1 MKSLSQKFLNDA
13 EKRQVEAAVADA
25 EKQTAGEIVV
35 MIVPAS
41 YSYPMA
47 EVIGAAACA
56 LPVSILLT
64 IYIGGLFWMGTRDMW
79 LFMGIF
85 ALLWLGFR
93 YLVKGLPWLK
103 RRFISKREVEEE
115 VQEAAVTAFYQNG
128 LFRTRDET
136 GVLLYISVFEHKVWV
151 LADRGINDKVP
162 KDAWTEVVDVITSG
176 IHEKRQGE
184 AICTAVES
192 AGGLLARHFPVKAD
206 DTNELKDL
214 IIE

>member
-1 MKSLSQKFLNDA
+1 MKDLTKNFLNDA
-13 EKRQVEAAVADA
+13 EKKRVETAVANA
-25 EKQTAGEIVV
+25 EKKTAGEIVV

-47 EVIGAAACA
+47 EIIGAAAFA
-56 LPVSILLT
+56 LPVSVLLS
-64 IYIGGLFWMGTRDMW
+64 IYIGGLFWIGTRDMW

-85 ALLWLGFR
+85 VLAFMGLRFLLKRML
-93 YLVKGLPWLK
+93 WLK
-103 RRFISKREVEEE
+103 RRFISKREVAEE

-136 GVLLYISVFEHKVWV
+136 GVLIYISVFEHKVWV
-151 LADRGINDKVP
+151 LADRGINEKMTR
-162 KDAWTEVVDVITSG
+162 DAWEEVVDVIAGG
-176 IHEKRQGE
+176 IREKQPAA

-192 AGGLLARHFPVKAD
+192 VGVMLAEHFPVKPD
-206 DTNELKDL
+206 DSNELKNL

>member
-1 MKSLSQKFLNDA
+1 MKELTKKFLNDA
-13 EKRQVEAAVADA
+13 EKKRVEAAVANA
-25 EKQTAGEIVV
+25 EKKTAGEIVV

-47 EVIGAAACA
+47 EIIGAAAFA
-56 LPVSILLT
+56 LPVSVLLS
-64 IYIGGLFWMGTRDMW
+64 IYIGGLFWIGTRDMW

-85 ALLWLGFR
+85 VLAFMGFR
-93 YLVKGLPWLK
+93 FLVKRLFWLK
-103 RRFISKREVEEE
+103 RRFISKREVAEE

-136 GVLLYISVFEHKVWV
+136 GVLIYISVFEHKVWV
-151 LADRGINDKVP
+151 LGDRGINEKVTR
-162 KDAWTEVVDVITSG
+162 DAWEEVVDVIAGG
-176 IHEKRQGE
+176 IREKQPAV

-192 AGGLLARHFPVKAD
+192 VGVMLAEHFPVKPD
-206 DTNELKDL
+206 DTNELKNL

>member
-1 MKSLSQKFLNDA
+1 MKSLSKKFLNDS
-13 EKRQVEAAVADA
+13 EKRQVQTAVANA
-25 EKQTAGEIVV
+25 EMKTAGEIVV

-47 EVIGAAACA
+47 EVVGAAACA

-64 IYIGGLFWMGTRDMW
+64 IYTGGLFWVGTRDMW
-79 LFMGIF
+79 LFMGFF
-85 ALLWLGFR
+85 AVLFFGFR
-93 YLVKGLPWLK
+93 YLVKGLPGFK

-162 KDAWTEVVDVITSG
+162 KDAWNEVVDVITSG
-176 IHEKRQGE
+176 IHEKCQAD

-192 AGGLLARHFPVKAD
+192 VGAMLARHFPARPD
-206 DTNELKDL
+206 DTDELKNL

>member
-1 MKSLSQKFLNDA
+1 MKSLSKNFLNDA
-13 EKRQVEAAVADA
+13 EKKQVEEAVADA
-25 EKQTAGEIVV
+25 EKKTAGEIVV

-47 EVIGAAACA
+47 EVVGAAACA
-56 LPVSILLT
+56 LPLSVLLA

-85 ALLWLGFR
+85 AVLFLCFR
-93 YLVKGLPWLK
+93 FLIKGLPGFK
-103 RRFISKREVEEE
+103 RWFISKREVEEE
-115 VQEAAVTAFYQNG
+115 VQEAAVTNFYQNG

-136 GVLLYISVFEHKVWV
+136 GVLLYISVFERKVWV
-151 LADRGINDKVP
+151 LADRGINEKVP
-162 KDAWTEVVDVITSG
+162 RDAWTEVVDVITGG
-176 IHEKRQGE
+176 IHEKRQAE

-192 AGGLLARHFPVKAD
+192 VGVMLARHFPVRPD
-206 DTNELKDL
+206 DTNELKNL

>member
-1 MKSLSQKFLNDA
+1 MKSLSKNFLNDA
-13 EKRQVEAAVADA
+13 EKKKVEAAVADA
-25 EKQTAGEIVV
+25 EKKTAGEIVV

-41 YSYPMA
+41 YNYPMA

-64 IYIGGLFWMGTRDMW
+64 IYLGGLFWIGTRDMW
-79 LFMGIF
+79 LFMGLF
-85 ALLWLGFR
+85 AVLFFGFR
-93 YLVKGLPWLK
+93 FLVKGLPWFK
-103 RRFISKREVEEE
+103 RGFISKREVAEE

-162 KDAWTEVVDVITSG
+162 KDAWTEMVDVITGG
-176 IHEKRQGE
+176 IHEKRQAE

-192 AGGLLARHFPVKAD
+192 MGAMLARHFPVKPD
-206 DTNELKDL
+206 DTNELKNL